1 MLKRSTSYVELD
13 DENIQLIEFFPQ
25 VLQKF
30 PEFKEVGTINLEL
43 EEPLNDQLI
52 SSIVKFI
59 CSNSRIHV
67 LNFSLSDNPN
77 DKFIRR

>member
-1 MLKRSTSYVELD
+1 MKNYAGFFNRYVELD

-43 EEPLNDQLI
+43 E
-52 SSIVKFI
+52 
-59 CSNSRIHV
+59 
-67 LNFSLSDNPN
+67 SL
-77 DKFIRR
+77 